1 MRLFA
6 QLSWYFRREWRRYL
20 GAVALLI
27 IISVLQ
33 LIPPKVVGIVVDGVT
48 AQHFTTGQ
56 VLMWVG
62 TMAMIAVI
70 VYLLRYVWRVLLFG
84 ASYQLAVELRE
95 DYYRQLSRQ
104 HPEFYLRH
112 RTGDLMARATN
123 DVDRVV
129 FAAGEGVLTLV
140 DSLVMGCA
148 VLIVM
153 STQLSW
159 QLTLFALLPMPIM
172 ALMIKRYGDRLHN
185 RFKLAQAAFSSLND
199 RTQESLTSIRMIK
212 AFGLEDRQSS
222 LFAADAEDT
231 GKKNMRV
238 ARIDARFDPTI
249 YIAIGM
255 ANLLAIGGG
264 SWMVVHGTLTLG
276 ELTSFMMYLGLM
288 IWPML
293 ALAWMFNIVERG
305 SAAYSRIRAMLAE
318 APVVNDGT
326 EAVPEGRGALTVSI
340 REFSYPQ
347 TAHPALENVQF
358 QLEPGQMLG
367 ICGPTGAGKSTLLS
381 LIQRHFDITQ
391 GDIRFHDIP
400 LTRLQ
405 LDSWRSRLAVVSQTP
420 FLFSDTVGNNIALG
434 RPNATQEEIEQVARL
449 ASVHEDILR
458 LPQGYDTEVGERGV
472 MLSGGQ
478 KQRISIARALLL
490 NAEILILDDALSAV
504 DGRTEHQILHNLRQW
519 GEGRTVIISAHRL
532 SALTEANEIIVMQHG
547 HIAQRGDHDE
557 LVLQTGWYRDM
568 YRYQQLEA
576 ALTDA
581 PEINEETADA

>member
-20 GAVALLI
+20 GAVALLVI
-27 IISVLQ
+27 IAMLQ
-33 LIPPKVVGIVVDGVT
+33 LVPPKVVGIVVDGVT
-48 AQHFTTGQ
+48 EQHFTTGQ
-56 VLMWVG
+56 ILMWIA
-62 TMAMIAVI
+62 TMVLIAVV

-148 VLIVM
+148 VLIMM
-153 STQLSW
+153 STQISW
-159 QLTLFALLPMPIM
+159 QLTLFALLPMPVM
-172 ALMIKRYGDRLHN
+172 AIMIKRNGDALHE

-212 AFGLEDRQSS
+212 AFGLEDRQSA

-264 SWMVVHGTLTLG
+264 SWMVVQGSLTLG
-276 ELTSFMMYLGLM
+276 QLTSFIMYLGLM

-305 SAAYSRIRAMLAE
+305 SAAYSRIRTMLAE
-318 APVVNDGT
+318 APVVIDGSDK
-326 EAVPEGRGALTVSI
+326 VPEGRGELDVNI
-340 REFSYPQ
+340 RQFTYPQ
-347 TAHPALENVQF
+347 TDHPALENVNF
-358 QLEPGQMLG
+358 ALKPGQMVG
-367 ICGPTGAGKSTLLS
+367 ICGPTGSGKSTLLS
-381 LIQRHFDITQ
+381 LIQRHFDVSE

-400 LTRLQ
+400 LTKLQ

-420 FLFSDTVGNNIALG
+420 FLFSDTVANNIALG
-434 RPNATQEEIEQVARL
+434 CPNAIQQEIEHVARL
-449 ASVHEDILR
+449 ASVHDDILR

-478 KQRISIARALLL
+478 KQRISIARALLV

-519 GEGRTVIISAHRL
+519 GQGRTVIISAHRL
-532 SALTEANEIIVMQHG
+532 SALTEASEIIVMQHG
-547 HIAQRGDHDE
+547 HIAQRGNHDV
-557 LVLQTGWYRDM
+557 LVQQSGWYRDM

-576 ALTDA
+576 ALDDA
-581 PEINEETADA
+581 PEIREEAIDA

>member
-20 GAVALLI
+20 GAVALLVI
-27 IISVLQ
+27 IAMLQ
-33 LIPPKVVGIVVDGVT
+33 LVPPKVVGIVVDGVT
-48 AQHFTTGQ
+48 EQHFTTGQ
-56 VLMWVG
+56 ILMWIA
-62 TMAMIAVI
+62 TMVLIAVV

-112 RTGDLMARATN
+112 RTGDLMVRATN

-148 VLIVM
+148 VLIMM
-153 STQLSW
+153 STQISW
-159 QLTLFALLPMPIM
+159 QLTLFALLPMPVM
-172 ALMIKRYGDRLHN
+172 AIMIKRNGDALHE
-185 RFKLAQAAFSSLND
+185 RFKLAQAA
-199 RTQESLTSIRMIK
+199 
-212 AFGLEDRQSS
+212 

-264 SWMVVHGTLTLG
+264 SWMVVQGSLTLG
-276 ELTSFMMYLGLM
+276 QLTSFMMYLGLM

-305 SAAYSRIRAMLAE
+305 SAAYSRIRTMLAE
-318 APVVNDGT
+318 APVVIDGSDK
-326 EAVPEGRGALTVSI
+326 VPEGRGELDVNI
-340 REFSYPQ
+340 RQFTYPQ
-347 TAHPALENVQF
+347 TDHPALENVNF
-358 QLEPGQMLG
+358 ALKPGQMLG
-367 ICGPTGAGKSTLLS
+367 ICGPTGSGKSTLLS
-381 LIQRHFDITQ
+381 LIQRHFDVSE

-400 LTRLQ
+400 LTKLQ

-420 FLFSDTVGNNIALG
+420 FLFSDTVANNIALG
-434 RPNATQEEIEQVARL
+434 CPNATQQEIEHVARL
-449 ASVHEDILR
+449 ASVHDDILR

-478 KQRISIARALLL
+478 KQRISIARALLV

-519 GEGRTVIISAHRL
+519 GQGRTVIISAHRL
-532 SALTEANEIIVMQHG
+532 SALTEASEIIVMQHG
-547 HIAQRGDHDE
+547 HIAQRGNHDV
-557 LVLQTGWYRDM
+557 LVQQSGWYRDM

-576 ALTDA
+576 ALDDA
-581 PEINEETADA
+581 PEIREEAVDA

>member
-20 GAVALLI
+20 GAVALLVI
-27 IISVLQ
+27 IAMLQ
-33 LIPPKVVGIVVDGVT
+33 LVPPKVVGIVVDGVT
-48 AQHFTTGQ
+48 EQHFTTGQ
-56 VLMWVG
+56 ILMWIA
-62 TMAMIAVI
+62 TMVLIAVV

-112 RTGDLMARATN
+112 RTGDLIARATN

-148 VLIVM
+148 VLIMM
-153 STQLSW
+153 STQISW
-159 QLTLFALLPMPIM
+159 QLTLFALLPMPVM
-172 ALMIKRYGDRLHN
+172 AIMIKRNGDALHE

-212 AFGLEDRQSS
+212 AFGLEDRQSA

-264 SWMVVHGTLTLG
+264 SWMVVQGSLTLG
-276 ELTSFMMYLGLM
+276 QLTSFMMYLGLM

-305 SAAYSRIRAMLAE
+305 SAAYSRIRTMLAE
-318 APVVNDGT
+318 APVVIDGSDK
-326 EAVPEGRGALTVSI
+326 VPEGRGELDVNI
-340 REFSYPQ
+340 RQFTYPQ
-347 TAHPALENVQF
+347 TDHPALENVNF
-358 QLEPGQMLG
+358 SLKPGQMLG
-367 ICGPTGAGKSTLLS
+367 ICGPTGSGKSTLLS
-381 LIQRHFDITQ
+381 LIQRHFDVSE

-400 LTRLQ
+400 LTKLQ

-420 FLFSDTVGNNIALG
+420 FLFSDTVANNIALG
-434 RPNATQEEIEQVARL
+434 CPNATQQEIEHVARL
-449 ASVHEDILR
+449 ASVHDDILR

-478 KQRISIARALLL
+478 KQRISIARALLV

-519 GEGRTVIISAHRL
+519 GQGRTVIISAHRL
-532 SALTEANEIIVMQHG
+532 SALTEASEIIVMQHG
-547 HIAQRGDHDE
+547 HIAQRGNHDE
-557 LVLQTGWYRDM
+557 LAQQSGWYRDM

-576 ALTDA
+576 ALDDA
-581 PEINEETADA
+581 PEIREEAIDA

>member
-27 IISVLQ
+27 IIAVLQ

-222 LFAADAEDT
+222 LFASDAEDT

-458 LPQGYDTEVGERGV
+458 LPQGYGTEVGERGV